1 MKKRAAVLIF
11 VIFLLVPYFAS
22 AGSAKIT
29 LVAVSGDGEGI
40 LSNLE
45 VEVVPGR
52 GRILLTAE
60 PLTGVNTQNSER
72 IAAEIASKITKT
84 SLEDKDV
91 IFTIHSGANIV
102 DGPSAGAAMT
112 VATIS
117 AITGNAF
124 RNDTML
130 TGTIEED
137 GTIGQVGGILKKAK
151 AVTDSGAKQFLM
163 PEGQRVQTEY
173 VKKTES
179 PAPGIYIDTLQ
190 PVSIDV
196 VDYAKSKWDM
206 DVREV
211 GSINDVV
218 GIMFSKDQTGGA
230 LTELA
235 LPEINGTADLVL
247 PNQTASDGEEI
258 VKYVAQQE
266 MTRAL
271 SAVSESNSSEGKK
284 LLTDG
289 QELFGKG
296 YFYSAANSAFIATV
310 IAKSQGRSVAEL
322 KTELEG
328 RLSQAKGR
336 IVAENLTDV
345 YYSDESIYSV
355 ASAQQRYLW
364 AESALGSVGGN
375 DDANSLAAAGEW
387 LYAFDDM
394 LHDTKP
400 AIIVVGGKT
409 ISRAMVQAKADAETE
424 AAQKALMNAEAIG
437 GDTTDGARS
446 LGFALLARSQSLPL
460 AQLFNAIDAE
470 GYALAASESGSLAS
484 LVERAKELQ
493 NDTPEVSS
501 GWGASYMKHSEYLLF
516 MALVENSRDR
526 ATDAIFMALRA
537 RGVDSAFADL
547 PQPPMLP
554 AIGGS
559 GRAAP
564 EDIAGIAVFLA
575 FTIAVWIMWREIR
588 AMRLEQRGLMRQLGE
603 MEKKGQLLIMKSKS
617 PRRRR

>member
-1 MKKRAAVLIF
+1 MKKQAVALILA
-11 VIFLLVPYFAS
+11 VFLLVPSFVS

-60 PLTGVNTQNSER
+60 PLTGVNTQSSER
-72 IAAEIASKITKT
+72 VAAEIASKITKT

-91 IFTIHSGANIV
+91 IFTINSGANIV

-137 GTIGQVGGILKKAK
+137 GTVGQVGGILKKAK
-151 AVTDSGAKQFLM
+151 AVTDSGAKQFLI
-163 PEGQRVQTEY
+163 PKGQRVQTEY

-218 GIMFSKDQTGGA
+218 GIMFSKDQLGGT
-230 LTELA
+230 LTELT
-235 LPEINGTADLVL
+235 LPEINGTADLEL
-247 PNQTASDGEEI
+247 PNQTASNGEEI
-258 VKYVAQQE
+258 VKYVARQE

-271 SAVSESNSSEGKK
+271 SAVSESNSSEGRK

-322 KTELEG
+322 KTELDG
-328 RLSQAKGR
+328 RLAQAKGR

-364 AESALGSVGGN
+364 AESALGSGN

-409 ISRAMVQAKADAETE
+409 ISRALVRAKADAKTE

-470 GYALAASESGSLAS
+470 SYALAASEAGSLAS

-493 NDTPEVSS
+493 NDTRAAVSS
-501 GWGASYMKHSEYLLF
+501 GWGASYMKHSKYLLF
-516 MALVENSRDR
+516 MALMENSRDR

-547 PQPPMLP
+547 PQPSMLP
-554 AIGGS
+554 AIGGNS
-559 GRAAP
+559 IATP
-564 EDIAGIAVFLA
+564 EDVAGIAVFLA

-588 AMRLEQRGLMRQLGE
+588 AMRREQRGLMRQLGE
-603 MEKKGQLLIMKSKS
+603 IEGQLLIMKSKS
-617 PRRRR
+617 SRRRR

>member
-1 MKKRAAVLIF
+1 MKKRAVVLILA
-11 VIFLLVPYFAS
+11 VFLIVPSFAS
-22 AGSAKIT
+22 AGSARIT
-29 LVAVSGDGEGI
+29 LVAISGDGEGI

-72 IAAEIASKITKT
+72 VAAEIASKITKT

-91 IFTIHSGANIV
+91 IFAIHSGATIV

-124 RNDTML
+124 RNDTVL

-151 AVTDSGAKQFLM
+151 AVTDAGAKQFLI
-163 PEGQRVQTEY
+163 PKGQRVQNEY

-179 PAPGIYIDTLQ
+179 PAPGIYVETLQ

-206 DVREV
+206 NVREI

-218 GIMFSKDQTGGA
+218 SIMFAKDVMGA
-230 LTELA
+230 ITELA
-235 LPEINGTADLVL
+235 LPEINGTAALEL
-247 PNQTASDGEEI
+247 PNQTASKEEEK

-266 MTRAL
+266 IKRAL
-271 SAVSESNSSEGKK
+271 AAVSESNSSEGRK
-284 LLTDG
+284 LLMDG

-296 YFYSAANSAFIATV
+296 YFYSAANSAFLGAV
-310 IAKSQGRSVAEL
+310 ISKSQNGSSAAEL
-322 KTELEG
+322 KRGLEG
-328 RLSQAKGR
+328 MLAKARSRL
-336 IVAENLTDV
+336 VAENSTDV
-345 YYSDESIYSV
+345 YYSDESIYSI

-364 AESALGSVGGN
+364 AESALSGGGA
-375 DDANSLAAAGEW
+375 DGNSLAAAGEW

-394 LHDTKP
+394 LHDVKP
-400 AIIVVGGKT
+400 GGQKA
-409 ISRAMVQAKADAETE
+409 ISRALIQAKADAKTE

-437 GDTTDGARS
+437 GDTTDGARAFE
-446 LGFALLARSQSLPL
+446 FALLARSQSLPL

-470 GYALAASESGSLAS
+470 SYALAASESGPLAS
-484 LVERAKELQ
+484 LVERAKKLQ
-493 NDTPEVSS
+493 QDPVVSS
-501 GWGASYMKHSEYLLF
+501 GWSMTYMKHSRYLLF
-516 MALVENSRDR
+516 MAQVENSRER

-537 RGVDSAFADL
+537 KGVDGAFADL
-547 PQPPMLP
+547 PQPLLP
-554 AIGGS
+554 AIGGGS
-559 GRAAP
+559 IANP
-564 EDIAGIAVFLA
+564 EDMAGIVVFLA

-588 AMRLEQRGLMRQLGE
+588 AMRQEQRQLMRQLGE
-603 MEKKGQLLIMKSKS
+603 MEGQLLIMKSKS
-617 PRRRR
+617 SMRRR

>member
-1 MKKRAAVLIF
+1 MKKRVVVLILA
-11 VIFLLVPYFAS
+11 VFLIVPSFAS

-29 LVAVSGDGEGI
+29 LVAVSGDGDGI

-60 PLTGVNTQNSER
+60 PLIGVNTQNSER
-72 IAAEIASKITKT
+72 VAAEIASKITKT

-91 IFTIHSGANIV
+91 IFTIHSGATIV

-151 AVTDSGAKQFLM
+151 AVTDAGARQFLI
-163 PEGQRVQTEY
+163 PKGQRVQTEY

-179 PAPGIYIDTLQ
+179 PEPGVYIETLR

-206 DVREV
+206 NVREI
-211 GSINDVV
+211 GSINDVIS
-218 GIMFSKDQTGGA
+218 IMFAKDLMGA
-230 LTELA
+230 ITELA
-235 LPEINGTADLVL
+235 LPEINGTAALEL
-247 PNQTASDGEEI
+247 PNQTASKEEEK

-266 MTRAL
+266 IKRAL
-271 SAVSESNSSEGKK
+271 AAVSESNSIEGRK
-284 LLTDG
+284 LLVDG

-296 YFYSAANSAFIATV
+296 YFYSAANSAFLGAV
-310 IAKSQGRSVAEL
+310 ISKSQNGSLSAAEL
-322 KTELEG
+322 KRGLEG
-328 RLSQAKGR
+328 MLAKARSRL
-336 IVAENLTDV
+336 VAENSTDV
-345 YYSDESIYSV
+345 YYPDESIYSI

-364 AESALGSVGGN
+364 AESALGS
-375 DDANSLAAAGEW
+375 DDGDRNSLAAAGEW

-394 LHDTKP
+394 LHDVKP
-400 AIIVVGGKT
+400 GGQKA
-409 ISRAMVQAKADAETE
+409 ISRALIQAKADAKIE

-437 GDTTDGARS
+437 GDTTDGARAF
-446 LGFALLARSQSLPL
+446 GFALLARSQSLPL

-470 GYALAASESGSLAS
+470 SYALAASESGPLAS
-484 LVERAKELQ
+484 LVERAKKLQ
-493 NDTPEVSS
+493 QDPVVSS
-501 GWGASYMKHSEYLLF
+501 GWSTTYMKHSLYLLF
-516 MALVENSRDR
+516 MAQMENSRER

-537 RGVDSAFADL
+537 KGVDGAFADL
-547 PQPPMLP
+547 PQPLLP
-554 AIGGS
+554 AIGGGS
-559 GRAAP
+559 IANP
-564 EDIAGIAVFLA
+564 EDMAGIVVFLA

-588 AMRLEQRGLMRQLGE
+588 AMRREQRGLMRQLGE
-603 MEKKGQLLIMKSKS
+603 MEGQLLIMKSKS
-617 PRRRR
+617 SRRRR